1 MKKEVV
7 PKGAGVMLFD
17 KNRRLLLLKRAAVS
31 VWMPEKWGLPGGK
44 IEKDELPSSAAIRE
58 TQEETGLMVEKLRLL
73 SVDEK
78 VAIYFSNTYSGE
90 LKIDWEHTDWKWV
103 HGEELST
110 YDVVPGIREIYE
122 LAVTYATE

>member
-1 MKKEVV
+1 M

-103 HGEELST
+103 HGEELSI